1 LEIFEDTSYPSSYLF
16 SFEIADNKKESL
28 GNSLV

>member
-1 LEIFEDTSYPSSYLF
+1 MLEDANALF
-16 SFEIADNKKESL
+16 SSEIADNKKESL